1 LQKGGSLQALID
13 FLIRNLMA
21 LWPIA
26 RVYSWQIG
34 LRIRNGVAREELRPG
49 LHFRMLFIDEIIRC
63 NVVENTVNLQTGS
76 VVTVDDQTLSISA
89 NIAYRITSPKAMWLS
104 VQEPDDS
111 IADIAL
117 GKLISL
123 CSKKTWHEL
132 KHNRAQVERWLRDRL
147 VSETKDW
154 GIEITRVFL
163 TDCVPAKQIRLF
175 NDGATAVIDD

>member
-1 LQKGGSLQALID
+1 MQALID

-34 LRIRNGVAREELRPG
+34 MRVRNGIIIEELKPG
-49 LHFRMLFIDEIIRC
+49 LHWRVLFIDEILRY
-63 NVVENTVNLQTGS
+63 NVTEQTLNLQTGS
-76 VVTVDDQTLSISA
+76 VVTKDDQTLSISA
-89 NIAYRITSPKAMWLS
+89 NIAYTITSPKSMWLT
-104 VQEPDDS
+104 VQDPDDS
-111 IADIAL
+111 ISDIAL

-123 CSKKTWHEL
+123 CSKKTWTQL
-132 KHNRAQVERWLRDRL
+132 KNNRSEIERWLRDRL
-147 VSETKDW
+147 VTETKDW

-175 NDGATAVIDD
+175 TDGGFGLVDDE